1 MRETEFQLTV
11 LGARGSMARD
21 GQDCAEFG
29 GDTSCYMLR
38 AGEETLFL
46 DAGSGLISAP
56 AQYPKDPVILL
67 SHLHLDHLIG
77 LGMFPGISNRA
88 HRPRIY
94 VPFCEDRSGAEAI
107 LDRLYAPPFWPLK
120 LGQLESHPEL
130 LPMPQRLQLG
140 DLTVE
145 TMPGNHPGDC
155 LMFRICFHGKSLV
168 YATDFEHGEE
178 ASARL
183 SDFAR
188 DADLLLYD
196 AQYAE
201 CEYEAC
207 RGFGHSTARNGLEI
221 MERVGVKRLLLIHH
235 APWSSD
241 TILRERESRLPEG
254 ASYAR
259 QGQVISI

>member
-1 MRETEFQLTV
+1 
-11 LGARGSMARD
+11 
-21 GQDCAEFG
+21 
-29 GDTSCYMLR
+29 
-38 AGEETLFL
+38 
-46 DAGSGLISAP
+46 
-56 AQYPKDPVILL
+56 
-67 SHLHLDHLIG
+67 
-77 LGMFPGISNRA
+77 MFPGISNRE
-88 HRPRIY
+88 HRPQIY

-130 LPMPQRLQLG
+130 LPMPQSLRRG

-145 TMPGNHPGDC
+145 TMPGSHPGGC
-155 LMFRICFHGKSLV
+155 LMFRIRCHGKSLV

-207 RGFGHSTARNGLEI
+207 RGFGHSTARKGVAI
-221 MERVGVKRLLLIHH
+221 MERSGVKRLLLVHH
-235 APWSSD
+235 APWSD
-241 TILRERESRLPEG
+241 DAILRDRESRLPAG